1 MNELSI
7 EKTMTVKEVAMVL
20 NCTEQTIRNYCNR
33 LFPDKIKNGLTT
45 YLTEIE
51 VTKIKLEMNENYSL
65 KTDFEVRTKLE
76 KNLIVRQA
84 IQFLEEEK
92 FELIEQN
99 RILTEENQILTPK
112 AIAFDVLMKTDDM
125 MSITTAAKHFKLSQK
140 KVFSVLRDKGYL
152 TLSDLPTQKAINK
165 DVLHLKETV
174 CKDNKTRPQAVVKT
188 NQLDNFYKAVK

>member
-51 VTKIKLEMNENYSL
+51 VTKIKLEMNENYIL

>member
-1 MNELSI
+1 MP
-7 EKTMTVKEVAMVL
+7 V
-20 NCTEQTIRNYCNR
+20 
-33 LFPDKIKNGLTT
+33 
-45 YLTEIE
+45 
-51 VTKIKLEMNENYSL
+51 
-65 KTDFEVRTKLE
+65 TKLE

-92 FELIEQN
+92 QELIEQN
-99 RILTEENQILTPK
+99 KLLTEENEILTPK

-140 KVFSVLRDKGYL
+140 KVFLVLREKGYL

-174 CKDNKTRPQAVVKT
+174 CKDNKTRPQAVVRT